1 MRRVFALY
9 FIFSIFT
16 FIGAEGAKKVED
28 TESDSFDVTEMIMH
42 HIGDTHEFQI
52 LTIPRKSKEDI
63 KISLSLP
70 VILWHSDGL
79 HLFSSAKFYQQPVVE
94 SRNSYFKMYNEK
106 IYETNSSGII
116 DIDEQG
122 EVTNVKP
129 LDLSITKNV
138 MTMFLAMIVILYV
151 SISAARTYAKA
162 KGPSVPKGAQK
173 ILEPIVLFVR
183 DDIVRAQIEDKKAD
197 FFTPFLLSLFFFIW
211 VSNLIGIIPF
221 FPGGANLSGNIS
233 FTFTLAIF
241 AFLATNIF
249 GSRHYWKEILVAPGT
264 PFYVKIFLVP
274 IEIIGMFTKP
284 FALMLRLFAN
294 ITAGHIII
302 LSITSIIFVLGSI
315 YASPLTILLSLIMYS
330 LEFLVATLQA
340 YIFTLLTAL
349 FIGMAV
355 NTEH

>member
-1 MRRVFALY
+1 MRRAVILY
-9 FIFSIFT
+9 FFISILS
-16 FIGAEGAKKVED
+16 FIGVQGAEKANE
-28 TESDSFDVTEMIMH
+28 TEADSFDITEMIMH
-42 HIGDTHEFQI
+42 HISDAHEFQI

-63 KISLSLP
+63 KISLPLP
-70 VILWHSDGL
+70 IILWNSDGL
-79 HLFSSAKFYQQPVVE
+79 HLFNSSKLYRESVVE
-94 SRNSYFKMYNEK
+94 SRNSHFKMYHEK
-106 IYETNSSGII
+106 IYETSSAGII
-116 DIDEQG
+116 NINEQG
-122 EVTNVKP
+122 EVTNIKP

-138 MTMFLAMIVILYV
+138 LTMFLAMLIILYL
-151 SISAARTYAKA
+151 SISAAKTYSKTE
-162 KGPSVPKGAQK
+162 GPSVPKGTQK

-249 GSRHYWKEILVAPGT
+249 GSRHYWKEILVAPGI
-264 PFYVKIFLVP
+264 PSYVKIFLVP
-274 IEIIGMFTKP
+274 IEIIGLFTKP

-302 LSITSIIFVLGSI
+302 LSITSIIFVLETI
-315 YASPLTILLSLIMYS
+315 YASPLTILLSLIMFT

-349 FIGMAV
+349 FIGLAV